1 MSLAIANSVC
11 KFCMHYM
18 YIQQKVLAISNCHQ
32 NADISIATSQVNEFI
47 SKDKEDIKIHS
58 IVTSIKP
65 AAIFYYLIIQSI
77 MVIFLIMLKSEQH
90 YYAFSVQYTHLS
102 FYNLISRKSS
112 KKKIN
117 EPLLLLTLQ
126 HWLDPKKRV
135 CRQIRGVAPITLY
148 LGVKFYAADP
158 CRLVEEITRY
168 QFFLQVKQDVLQGRL
183 PVPHDLAVE
192 LGALAL
198 QCK

>member
-1 MSLAIANSVC
+1 
-11 KFCMHYM
+11 M
-18 YIQQKVLAISNCHQ
+18 YV
-32 NADISIATSQVNEFI
+32 SIVTSQVNEFI
-47 SKDKEDIKIHS
+47 SKDKEEIKIYFYCDCDLHK
-58 IVTSIKP
+58 TGCYFLLP
-65 AAIFYYLIIQSI
+65 YYLEYNGNILDYAQVRATLLCFFCVVLYTPFILQSNITKIQ
-77 MVIFLIMLKSEQH
+77 
-90 YYAFSVQYTHLS
+90 
-102 FYNLISRKSS
+102 R